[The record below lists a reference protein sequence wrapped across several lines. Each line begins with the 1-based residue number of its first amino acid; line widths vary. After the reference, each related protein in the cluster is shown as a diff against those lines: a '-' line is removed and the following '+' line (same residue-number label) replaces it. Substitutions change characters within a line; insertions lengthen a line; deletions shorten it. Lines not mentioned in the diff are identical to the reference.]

1 MNAPVHVD
9 AHGSRGH
16 YHVRPPALLLVG
28 DSGASELAPSG
39 PSRWRPA
46 LEPETVSDWCHVHE
60 RIVGLGAERAAHERE
75 LGRWLRAAER
85 LGVHARTG
93 FSSLHEYAER
103 ILGLTGRQL
112 EERLRVARA
121 LDELPLLDQALAS
134 GALCWS
140 AVRELSRVATAE
152 TEQAW
157 LDWAKGRRSRQIEQ
171 AVAERRRG
179 DRPHDRPDPSQ
190 VKHRLR
196 FEVRPETMA
205 LFRDLQ
211 ARVRAELGGAADDDA
226 LLYEIARRAL
236 GGPGDEGRASY
247 QMAVTRCPECGLAS
261 VDAGGQSYPVSEA
274 VAEMAA
280 CDGQHL
286 GTVEGDGASGPRL
299 GAPDD
304 CPHAGAADES
314 SCVSVRG
321 DGPHA
326 GASSD
331 HSAAAAPGDGPHA
344 GASSDYSGAAASGD
358 GPHVGAAD
366 ESSCVGARGDCP
378 HDVGAST
385 GNSGAAAPGDRPHAG
400 AVAPVVP
407 KPRATQSIPPALRR
421 QIMRRDHKRCA
432 VEGCENH
439 LFLDVHHTTPRA
451 EGGRHE
457 PDTLLSL
464 CGVHHRA
471 VHAGTLVI
479 GGTAQSG
486 FTFRHADGTA
496 YGKPL
501 HPSTVE
507 LAEQVFGALRT
518 LGFPHTRARALVDT
532 VLRDG
537 APGDPAAFLR
547 AALLAT

>member
-1 MNAPVHVD
+1 
-9 AHGSRGH
+9 
-16 YHVRPPALLLVG
+16 
-28 DSGASELAPSG
+28 
-39 PSRWRPA
+39 
-46 LEPETVSDWCHVHE
+46 
-60 RIVGLGAERAAHERE
+60 
-75 LGRWLRAAER
+75 
-85 LGVHARTG
+85 
-93 FSSLHEYAER
+93 
-103 ILGLTGRQL
+103 
-112 EERLRVARA
+112 
-121 LDELPLLDQALAS
+121 LPLLDQALTS

-140 AVRELSRVATAE
+140 AVRELSRVATPE

-190 VKHRLR
+190 IKHRLR
-196 FEVRPETMA
+196 FEVRAETMA

-247 QMAVTRCPECGLAS
+247 QVAVTRCPECGRAS
-261 VDAGGQSYPVSEA
+261 VDAGGQSCPVSDA

-280 CDGQHL
+280 CDAQHL
-286 GTVEGDGASGPRL
+286 GSVEGGGASGPRL
-299 GAPDD
+299 GAP
-304 CPHAGAADES
+304 PTQATA
-314 SCVSVRG
+314 
-321 DGPHA
+321 
-326 GASSD
+326 
-331 HSAAAAPGDGPHA
+331 PHA
-344 GASSDYSGAAASGD
+344 GASSDYSGATAPGD
-358 GPHVGAAD
+358 GPHVGAA
-366 ESSCVGARGDCP
+366 
-378 HDVGAST
+378 
-385 GNSGAAAPGDRPHAG
+385 
-400 AVAPVVP
+400 APVVP
-407 KPRATQSIPPALRR
+407 KPRAIQSIPPATRR
-421 QIMRRDHKRCA
+421 QIMRRDHKRCR
-432 VEGCENH
+432 VDGCRNH
-439 LFLDVHHTTPRA
+439 HFLDVHHVTPRA
-451 EGGRHE
+451 EGGRNDPE
-457 PDTLLSL
+457 LLLVL

-471 VHAGTLVI
+471 VHGGTLVI

-518 LGFPHTRARALVDT
+518 LGFPLTRARALVDV

-537 APGDPAAFLR
+537 APGEPAAFLR